1 MERRQ
6 PQIVYRDV
14 ELPAQVQEPLLILGD
29 RGQIVLNR
37 GESQLEY
44 FSGGEIRLNREQTI
58 QGDDENAV
66 PTMNT
71 LVIPYGSRSS
81 IILADG
87 TKVWLNAG
95 SRLIYPSRFVDKTRE
110 VFLSGE
116 AFFDVEK
123 NEKQPFVVKTTDVL
137 VEALGTRFNVTAY
150 PEEPIVQTVLEDG
163 SVAVKSAGAGKD
175 EKGLILHPGTMGYF
189 DKKTLETRAVHV
201 DVDEYILWTQGLFYF
216 SDTDLNRITKK
227 LERYFNIQFRYED
240 PLKGGTRISGKLD
253 VAKECY
259 EVFRYLERLADLQI
273 IKINERHYVIK

>member
-1 MERRQ
+1 MH
-6 PQIVYRDV
+6 
-14 ELPAQVQEPLLILGD
+14 
-29 RGQIVLNR
+29 
-37 GESQLEY
+37 
-44 FSGGEIRLNREQTI
+44 
-58 QGDDENAV
+58 NAE
-66 PTMNT
+66 
-71 LVIPYGSRSS
+71 
-81 IILADG
+81 
-87 TKVWLNAG
+87 

-273 IKINERHYVIK
+273 ININERHYVIK